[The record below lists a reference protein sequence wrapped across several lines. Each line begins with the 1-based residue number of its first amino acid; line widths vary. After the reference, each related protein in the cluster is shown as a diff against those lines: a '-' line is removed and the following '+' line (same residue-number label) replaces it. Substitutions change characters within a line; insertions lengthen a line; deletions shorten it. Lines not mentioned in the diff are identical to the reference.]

1 MAYTVDERL
10 GNTVGTTILDEQ
22 PVEIGFR
29 ELMDRLNGRGVSTGL
44 GKRMTEHK
52 TARQLLQDA
61 ADNGYLELHYHD
73 GPPPRQ
79 INTIVV
85 LPAARNKLAG
95 FLPRMRGFDNL
106 PERVVY
112 QGTLALAKRN
122 FFPDGCKQPTKEQF
136 AERNIEKY
144 IKLQS
149 FARKPLTR
157 TLSASSFTTLPESET
172 VVGTQGPEPLPEDEV
187 HQSMGVE
194 PKEVLETDNLHQ
206 RDADMELHTSVSA
219 LVPVTPRPLESINW
233 VRSRISGMVNL
244 WYATPESLPRWTT
257 GTVLQTPST
266 PSPGSRVEDLADS
279 ESLVD
284 SGTNPGQYEQASEV
298 GALFQQTATF
308 EGCLA
313 RLDSLYEAAIEAAA
327 FAKAKTWFGR
337 KLAEAERDLESLR
350 LDLAN
355 SNVRTVELTRER
367 DDKARE
373 IEQLRTQIAKM
384 GDRMR
389 VLEATLQSMIGMAQA
404 GLST

>member
-1 MAYTVDERL
+1 
-10 GNTVGTTILDEQ
+10 
-22 PVEIGFR
+22 
-29 ELMDRLNGRGVSTGL
+29 
-44 GKRMTEHK
+44 
-52 TARQLLQDA
+52 
-61 ADNGYLELHYHD
+61 
-73 GPPPRQ
+73 
-79 INTIVV
+79 
-85 LPAARNKLAG
+85 
-95 FLPRMRGFDNL
+95 MRGFDDL

-157 TLSASSFTTLPESET
+157 TLSATLFTTLPESET
-172 VVGTQGPEPLPEDEV
+172 VVGTQGLEPLPEDDV
-187 HQSMGVE
+187 HQSMGAE
-194 PKEVLETDNLHQ
+194 PKEVLETDNLHE
-206 RDADMELHTSVSA
+206 RNVDIEPHTSVSA
-219 LVPVTPRPLESINW
+219 LVPVTPRPLQSINW
-233 VRSRISGMVNL
+233 VRSRISGIVNL

-284 SGTNPGQYEQASEV
+284 SGTNPGQHEQASEV

-355 SNVRTVELTRER
+355 SNARTVELTRER

-373 IEQLRTQIAKM
+373 IEQLRTEIAKM

-389 VLEATLQSMIGMAQA
+389 VLETTLQSMIGMAQA